1 MEKEAMIAYFDSIAS
16 QWDTLAPHDDSKIR
30 CLVTLGIT
38 PGARVLD
45 IGCGTG
51 VLTPFLLETKP
62 AYLLGIDLSSGM
74 IQRAKEKYGNLPV
87 EFLAGDVMELSQP
100 NSFDCAILY
109 DAFPQFE
116 NRGSLIRQINYL
128 LAPKGRL
135 MICSGFN
142 RHVVNAPYKGGS
154 AVSIPLPA
162 AKTLASTLDKYFEVD
177 TIIDSPSL
185 YAVSGMKRQAV

>member
-1 MEKEAMIAYFDSIAS
+1 
-16 QWDTLAPHDDSKIR
+16 
-30 CLVTLGIT
+30 
-38 PGARVLD
+38 
-45 IGCGTG
+45 
-51 VLTPFLLETKP
+51 
-62 AYLLGIDLSSGM
+62 
-74 IQRAKEKYGNLPV
+74 
-87 EFLAGDVMELSQP
+87 
-100 NSFDCAILY
+100 
-109 DAFPQFE
+109 
-116 NRGSLIRQINYL
+116 
-128 LAPKGRL
+128 